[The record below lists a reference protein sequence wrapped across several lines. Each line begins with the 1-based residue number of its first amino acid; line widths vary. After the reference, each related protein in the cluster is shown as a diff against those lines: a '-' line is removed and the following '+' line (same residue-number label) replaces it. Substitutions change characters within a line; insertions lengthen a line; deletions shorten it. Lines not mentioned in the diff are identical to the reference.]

1 MVANA
6 TVYVGVLL
14 VTVDTA
20 GVGSLKG
27 KRALLLPVTE
37 KLKTRF
43 PVSVARLDGLESH
56 DWERIGVTAI
66 SNDRGW
72 LERTLDSALRFVE
85 GRGLRVR
92 DASLDIEIWDAG

>member
-1 MVANA
+1 MAGA

-14 VTVDTA
+14 VTIDTL

-27 KRALLLPVTE
+27 KRALLLPVAE

-43 PVSVARLDGLESH
+43 PVSVARLDGLDSH
-56 DWERIGVTAI
+56 DWERIGVSAI
-66 SNDRGW
+66 SNDREW
-72 LERTLDSALRFVE
+72 LERTLGGVLAFVE

-92 DASLDIEIWDAG
+92 SSSIDIEVWDAD